1 MKLRF
6 IFKFAVKQFRSRLTY
21 FGFITG
27 NRLDWELDICSF
39 QYGVLLQNVLL
50 RLIMAKRL
58 NGEKQSF
65 NIMDYRRGNVG

>member
-6 IFKFAVKQFRSRLTY
+6 ISKFAGKHFISSLTY
-21 FGFITG
+21 FGFISG

-50 RLIMAKRL
+50 RLIVAKRL
-58 NGEKQSF
+58 KKGKTKSHPNGL
-65 NIMDYRRGNVG
+65 